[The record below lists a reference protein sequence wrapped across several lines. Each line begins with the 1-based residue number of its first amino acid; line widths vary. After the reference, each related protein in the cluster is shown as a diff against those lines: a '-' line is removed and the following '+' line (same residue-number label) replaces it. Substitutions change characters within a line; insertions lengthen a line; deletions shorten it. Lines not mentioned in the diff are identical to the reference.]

1 MCMSSSNFKGF
12 CFNAATT
19 THKQLCTCTHSHRM
33 IWMTQL
39 PNGIVQSCTVHHT
52 DDRHSSA
59 SARSIT
65 LFHKAALLIHEVSIH
80 DAASG
85 DCVLWRYLVHTSG
98 CVTLTCLLEREAHQ
112 TTIYTFRPLSC
123 LPAVH
128 ACISRIGVTTVT
140 DWASAFAC
148 IHPNEMINTHLTR
161 LIVMLVDV

>member
-1 MCMSSSNFKGF
+1 MQPPPHTHNYTHAHTLTEWFGWRNCQTGLFSLAQ
-12 CFNAATT
+12 CIIQTT
-19 THKQLCTCTHSHRM
+19 DIHLHQHAPSLYFIKLHYWYM
-33 IWMTQL
+33 K
-39 PNGIVQSCTVHHT
+39 SCDT
-52 DDRHSSA
+52 
-59 SARSIT
+59 AR
-65 LFHKAALLIHEVSIH
+65 
-80 DAASG
+80 G

-123 LPAVH
+123 LPVVH

-161 LIVMLVDV
+161 LVVMLVDV

>member
-1 MCMSSSNFKGF
+1 MCMSSWNFKGF
-12 CFNAATT
+12 CFNVATT
-19 THKQLCTCTHSHRM
+19 THTHTIM
-33 IWMTQL
+33 
-39 PNGIVQSCTVHHT
+39 HT
-52 DDRHSSA
+52 HTLSQNDLDDATAKRDCSVLHSA
-59 SARSIT
+59 SYRWQTFICISFIKLHYWYMKSCDT
-65 LFHKAALLIHEVSIH
+65 
-80 DAASG
+80 ASG

-161 LIVMLVDV
+161 LVVMLVDV